1 MPVNQSR
8 SRIKQKLPFL
18 GAVVALVPSVVV
30 AVQDGDL
37 ILAMVISLLV
47 LLNITAL
54 RWNERYP
61 MLSIFINL
69 GNALVSFI
77 LAIRMFEVG
86 KKGLPYA
93 YLAAVVGFLIAT
105 YIEMRQKQKRTA

>member
-1 MPVNQSR
+1 
-8 SRIKQKLPFL
+8 
-18 GAVVALVPSVVV
+18 
-30 AVQDGDL
+30 
-37 ILAMVISLLV
+37 
-47 LLNITAL
+47 
-54 RWNERYP
+54 